1 MYLETTTFNDLPM
14 AVSQLA
20 KDVSE
25 LKMLLL
31 EKIENPCSEEKEQ
44 ILNAKE
50 AAKFLDL
57 SVATIYSKVSRK
69 EIPFNKRNGRL
80 YFSTTE
86 LRDYIKGGKESTYD
100 EIEQQADLYFSQKS
114 MRA

>member
-14 AVSQLA
+14 VVSLLA

-31 EKIENPCSEEKEQ
+31 QKIENPCTEVKEQ
-44 ILNAKE
+44 ILNTIE
-50 AAKFLDL
+50 AAEFLNL
-57 SVATIYSKVSRK
+57 SKATIYSKVSRK
-69 EIPFNKRNGRL
+69 EIPFSKRNGRL
-80 YFSTTE
+80 YFSSTE
-86 LRDYIKGGKESTYD
+86 LREYIKGGKESSYD
-100 EIEQQADLYFSQKS
+100 EIEQQADLYLSQKS